1 MQPMQPDNDSSITV
15 NNLPKD
21 ITTFNQNSNVDLS
34 VLTEQITKTA
44 TNGVMENLL
53 AAGLF
58 AHSQSPAA
66 TVQPQLTSVNQGL
79 PALGGMT
86 SNTTLSAVSSS
97 STTQGEQTLSFCQFS
112 FTAKVAASK
121 SGFVS
126 AAIPLH
132 SRVPVKTKEKIWNN
146 EFVVLSTL

>member
-1 MQPMQPDNDSSITV
+1 MQPMQTDNDSSITL

-58 AHSQSPAA
+58 AHSKSPL
-66 TVQPQLTSVNQGL
+66 QL
-79 PALGGMT
+79 
-86 SNTTLSAVSSS
+86 
-97 STTQGEQTLSFCQFS
+97 
-112 FTAKVAASK
+112 
-121 SGFVS
+121 
-126 AAIPLH
+126 
-132 SRVPVKTKEKIWNN
+132 
-146 EFVVLSTL
+146 